1 MLAVY
6 NNCLFCFSRFFI
18 YLDYFDNMLNN
29 EWMEASLFKE
39 QSLKMAV
46 PEKILNVVI
55 HYLYTD
61 DVVMLRGE
69 QIWRI
74 RSFQI

>member
-1 MLAVY
+1 
-6 NNCLFCFSRFFI
+6 
-18 YLDYFDNMLNN
+18 MLNN
-29 EWMEASLFKE
+29 EWMEAVLFKE

-69 QIWRI
+69 
-74 RSFQI
+74 

>member
-1 MLAVY
+1 MGISQTYVSSVS
-6 NNCLFCFSRFFI
+6 NCLFCFIRFFI
-18 YLDYFDNMLNN
+18 YLDYFDIMLDN
-29 EWMEASLFKE
+29 EWMEAVLFKE

-69 QIWRI
+69 
-74 RSFQI
+74 